1 MERKMKLNK
10 REIEILLMALVRL
23 ESDLKEV
30 IYDQN
35 FKEEIGLKLALRK
48 KLLQER
54 KRQDLEGE
62 NV

>member
-1 MERKMKLNK
+1 MKLNK